1 MNQGVRIVAGVAAI
15 ATLSAAGPA
24 LAHTPPGMS
33 GLAAGLAH
41 PFGGLDH
48 LLAMVAVGIIA
59 GLGAKR
65 VLWTMPAAFVGF
77 LVAGAAFAML
87 LPGAAPSE
95 LAVALSVVAL
105 GALIAVPRLLPAPA
119 TAAIVALGAL
129 AHGFAHGAEAPVDGA
144 LAFIAGMAAATLA
157 LHISGIAVVRLA
169 ALRPFARPAGAAIAF
184 TGLVM
189 AAGVW

>member
-1 MNQGVRIVAGVAAI
+1 MNTGIRIVAAIASI

-33 GLAAGLAH
+33 GFAAGLAH

-48 LLAMVAVGIIA
+48 LLAMVAVGVIA

-65 VLWTMPAAFVGF
+65 VPWTLPAAFVGF
-77 LVAGAAFAML
+77 LLAGAGFAIL

-95 LAVALSVVAL
+95 LAVAFSVVVL
-105 GALIAVPRLLPAPA
+105 GALLFVPRLLPVPA
-119 TAAIVALGAL
+119 TAAIVALAAL
-129 AHGFAHGAEAPVDGA
+129 AHGFAHGAEAPSDGA

-157 LHISGIAVVRLA
+157 LHVSGIAAVRLA
-169 ALRPFARPAGAAIAF
+169 ALRPFARPAGAAIALA
-184 TGLVM
+184 GLVM